1 MTEMMFKRQRTL
13 RYLLT
18 VFASLQVHL
27 QFNALAG
34 QTYGG
39 RRVHG
44 VYGMIGSISI
54 VSQEYLITHLQLQVK
69 VPKLVALLCQK
80 LQLAES

>member
-1 MTEMMFKRQRTL
+1 
-13 RYLLT
+13 
-18 VFASLQVHL
+18 
-27 QFNALAG
+27 
-34 QTYGG
+34 
-39 RRVHG
+39 
-44 VYGMIGSISI
+44 MIGSISI